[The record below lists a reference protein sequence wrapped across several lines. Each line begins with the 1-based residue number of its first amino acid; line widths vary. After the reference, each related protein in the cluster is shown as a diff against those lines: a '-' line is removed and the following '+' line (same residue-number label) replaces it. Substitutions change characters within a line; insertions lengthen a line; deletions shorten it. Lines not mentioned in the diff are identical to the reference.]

1 MEVIMAEAKF
11 TEEEMGSLKEI
22 QESYFNVQTEYG
34 KLELTR
40 IRLEQQLDGLDN
52 TDDNLKEKFIQ
63 TQTTEKEF
71 LDGITKKYGEGTL
84 DQDSGIFTPNN

>member
-1 MEVIMAEAKF
+1 MAEVKF
-11 TEEEMGSLKEI
+11 TEEEMKSLRKI
-22 QESYFNVQTEYG
+22 QESYFNVQSELG

-40 IRLEQQLDGLDN
+40 IRVEQQLDELDVTDNGLR
-52 TDDNLKEKFIQ
+52 EKFVQ

-84 DQDSGIFTPNN
+84 NQESGVFMPNNS